1 MSTAGYRV
9 VTVGD
14 GHEALRALK
23 EGPHQI
29 VISDWSMPR
38 MNGIELCRAV
48 RNANLRRYVYIIM
61 LSGHNRSQDTI
72 EGLRAGG

>member
-1 MSTAGYRV
+1 
-9 VTVGD
+9 
-14 GHEALRALK
+14 
-23 EGPHQI
+23 
-29 VISDWSMPR
+29 MPR

-72 EGLRAGG
+72 EGLRAGADDYVTKPFNPTELIMRVNTARRIIELERAG